1 MNASAYSKI
10 KAVQSFIELVQT
22 FADTKILKSEI
33 EKLSK
38 VDTESYHDD
47 NGFDVL
53 HHAIISNNIE
63 AVTILFLKGYFLP
76 PHEYHSLSYVH
87 LAAKLGYRS
96 ILGLLLQDR
105 PHDNIATVFKYQSAS
120 QNQYRYTKL
129 NKDDDEQ
136 AEVTPLDIAGRS
148 GHIGCVKLI
157 LDHCLGL
164 YHGRGR
170 FSGKDAHINMACQ
183 LDSPFALR
191 LLLSQSVTDDELQ
204 SAVGAALK
212 LAKPECL
219 DILLRLCPDLSSLF
233 GGMNLYHVLYSY
245 SLSFDKKWVE
255 ALPSVTA
262 VLIRNGHSIMSS
274 VPFRTYPLYSLIC
287 LFVKCYDM
295 PDTLPYIIA
304 CLVVL
309 LNAGASPNFD
319 EIEFEMAHER
329 EGIQTAFGRLAYST
343 ALHCL
348 FGNICCLR
356 PHTDSDALRPQADS
370 DATKEVKDMLQQC
383 TELLMRHGAN
393 LQQIGRVKEDGS
405 LMGTAFHAFFDMS
418 LLVGLDV
425 NTFSLLLKY
434 GADPDIE
441 CDGRYPLSIIIL
453 ECLYFCNPTMTMA
466 LTKEDISIIFGILDI
481 MSYETIKQIMDTTT
495 TYERIDSGTQRE
507 FKSILLEKMRD
518 TLSRWTLKKRCQY
531 SILKSCQRKMD
542 RILKL
547 PLPMSLKNEILD
559 GFILNVV

>member
-87 LAAKLGYRS
+87 LAAKLGHRS

-105 PHDNIATVFKYQSAS
+105 PHDNVAAVFKYQSVS
-120 QNQYRYTKL
+120 QQQYTKL
-129 NKDDDEQ
+129 NKAEQ

-183 LDSPFALR
+183 LDSSFALR
-191 LLLSQSVTDDELQ
+191 LLLSQSATDDELI
-204 SAVGAALK
+204 SAVGSALK

-219 DILLRLCPDLSSLF
+219 DILLRRCPDLSSLF

-262 VLIRNGHSIMSS
+262 VLIRNGHSVMSS

-287 LFVKCYDM
+287 LLVKCYDM
-295 PDTLPYIIA
+295 PDTMPYIMA

-319 EIEFEMAHER
+319 EIEFETHER
-329 EGIQTAFGRLAYST
+329 EDIQTAFGRLAYST

-348 FGNICCLR
+348 FGNICCLK
-356 PHTDSDALRPQADS
+356 PHMDSLRSQADS

-383 TELLMRHGAN
+383 TELLVKHGAN

-418 LLVGLDV
+418 LLIGLEV

-441 CDGRYPLSIIIL
+441 CNGQYPLSIIIQ

-466 LTKEDISIIFGILDI
+466 LTEEDISIIFGLLDI
-481 MSYETIKQIMDTTT
+481 MSYEAITQIMDTTT
-495 TYERIDSGTQRE
+495 TYENIDSRTQRE
-507 FKSILLEKMRD
+507 LKSSLLEKMRD
-518 TLSRWTLKKRCQY
+518 ALSRWTLKKRCQY

-542 RILKL
+542 RVVKL
-547 PLPMSLKNEILD
+547 PLPMSLKSEIL